1 MMDGAGLAFGHVVD
15 GADRVRPA
23 FGCIVN
29 LLLGISLAALM
40 SDC

>member
-1 MMDGAGLAFGHVVD
+1 MMDGAGSAFAHVVD
-15 GADRVRPA
+15 RADPVCPA